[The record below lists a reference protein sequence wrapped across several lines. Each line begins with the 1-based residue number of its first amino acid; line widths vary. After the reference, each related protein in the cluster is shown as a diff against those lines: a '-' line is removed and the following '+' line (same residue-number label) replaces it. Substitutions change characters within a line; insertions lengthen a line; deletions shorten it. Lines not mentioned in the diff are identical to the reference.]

1 MPKKN
6 ETPALS
12 FEQAM
17 DELEKL
23 VDSMENGELS
33 LDDSLKAFEEGVRL
47 TRLCQQSLREAEQ
60 KVMILTEK
68 TADAELEPFAGDE

>member
-6 ETPALS
+6 ETPPS

-23 VDSMENGELS
+23 VDTMENGELS

-68 TADAELEPFAGDE
+68 TADGELEPFAGDE

>member
-6 ETPALS
+6 ETPPLS